1 VTKYGFIADLETF
14 LAHEFEAERPR
25 VTPER
30 CPAEFS
36 GDLTVNCF
44 RLARS
49 LRNNPMKIATRTA
62 EFLTQHP
69 DIVGAETVKAFVN
82 VTLRPE
88 ALFRDAV
95 GDEAALLEA
104 ARLPGP
110 DRRRVLIE
118 FSAPNTNKPQHLG
131 HVRNNALGSAMAS
144 ILRRVGHTVTSVNLI
159 NDRGIHICKS
169 MVAYQRWG
177 EGRTPASEGIKG
189 DHFVGDFYVLFEK
202 EFQRQVACIRADR
215 PEWRERPAEQLFLET
230 EIGRTA
236 QAMLLAWENGDP
248 EVRRLWET
256 MNAWVIEGFAETYR
270 RMGVVFD
277 KVYRESET
285 YTLGRNVILEGLERG
300 VFHRTDDGAVVI
312 DLDAEKLGTKVVLRR
327 DGTSV
332 YVTQDIGATL
342 LKQEEFQPDLQI
354 WVVGDEQVY
363 HFRVL
368 FAIMR
373 RLGHAWAE
381 RLHHMA
387 YGMVNLPSGK
397 MKSREGTVV
406 DADDLFDE
414 MTRLARDA
422 TLARAGAQ
430 APADLDRRA
439 DAIGMAAL
447 KFMLLKVNP
456 RSAIAFDPRASIKFE
471 GDTGP
476 YVMYAY
482 ARIASMFRK
491 APSDLLEQ
499 PVNWGVLGTSEEREL
514 ALRCAEYPGALQR
527 AAAELDASCL
537 AGYLL
542 DLAKA
547 FSRFYRTCPILS
559 APTPPLR
566 RARIELSARVRNIL
580 RDGLRT
586 LTMDVLESM

>member
-1 VTKYGFIADLETF
+1 MSKYGFIADLETF
-14 LAHEFEAERPR
+14 LAGEFQAERPR
-25 VTPER
+25 IAPEL
-30 CPAEFS
+30 CPADFN

-44 RLARS
+44 RLART
-49 LRNNPMKIATRTA
+49 LRTNPMQIAARATA
-62 EFLTQHP
+62 FLAQHP
-69 DIVGAETVKAFVN
+69 DIVGAEAVKAFVN
-82 VTLRPE
+82 ITLHPE
-88 ALFRDAV
+88 ALFRDAI
-95 GDEAALLEA
+95 GNEAALLESARVPA
-104 ARLPGP
+104 AEQ
-110 DRRRVLIE
+110 RRVLIE

-131 HVRNNALGSAMAS
+131 HVRNNALGSAMTS
-144 ILRRVGHTVTSVNLI
+144 ILRRVGHAVTSVNLI

-177 EGRTPASEGIKG
+177 EGRTPASEGVKG
-189 DHFVGDFYVLFEK
+189 DHFVGDFYVRFEK
-202 EFQRQVACIRADR
+202 EFQRQVARLRSDR
-215 PEWRERPAEQLFLET
+215 PEWRERSAEELFLET

-236 QAMLLAWENGDP
+236 QTMLLAWENRDP

-256 MNAWVIEGFAETYR
+256 MNTWVIEGFEETYR

-285 YTLGRNVILEGLERG
+285 YTLGRNVVLEGLEHG

-312 DLDAEKLGTKVVLRR
+312 DLEAEKLGTKVVLRR

-332 YVTQDIGATL
+332 YVTQDIGTTL
-342 LKQEEFQPDLQI
+342 LKQKEFQPDMQI
-354 WVVGDEQVY
+354 WVVGDEQIH

-373 RLGHAWAE
+373 RLGHDWAE
-381 RLHHMA
+381 NLHHMA

-422 TLARAGAQ
+422 TLARSGPD

-439 DAIGMAAL
+439 DVIGMAAL
-447 KFMLLKVNP
+447 KFMLLRVNP
-456 RSAIAFDPRASIKFE
+456 RTTIAFDPGASIKFE

-491 APSDLLEQ
+491 VPPDVLEQ
-499 PVNWGVLGTSEEREL
+499 PVDWGALGTPEEREL
-514 ALRCAEYPGALQR
+514 ALRCAEYPAALLR
-527 AAAELDASCL
+527 AAEELDASCL

-547 FSRFYRTCPILS
+547 FSRFYRACPILS
-559 APTPPLR
+559 APTPSLR
-566 RARIELSARVRNIL
+566 RARIELSARVRDIL
-580 RDGLRT
+580 RDGLGT
-586 LTMDVLESM
+586 LTIGVLESM